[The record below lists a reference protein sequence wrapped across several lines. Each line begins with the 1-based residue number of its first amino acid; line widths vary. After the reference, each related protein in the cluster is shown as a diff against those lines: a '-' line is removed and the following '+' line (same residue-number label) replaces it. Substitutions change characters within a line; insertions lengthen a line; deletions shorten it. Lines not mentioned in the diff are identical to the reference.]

1 MDVKLVYLI
10 TSVVSF
16 LFNVVLSAFV
26 LYKNPKEQ
34 INRIFSV
41 WALSVGIICLGD
53 FLRKTSVI
61 DTSAVLWSKFMLL
74 GVALLMPTLL
84 NFALLLKPQTRIGIK
99 YFTVIYNIPS
109 IVTIALLP
117 TSLLVY
123 GVEYQ
128 DWRYSIVWGPLMD
141 VFGAIFGVYLLAGVY
156 VLLKKVWFKKPEKYL
171 FLSFGATV
179 ILGLA
184 LNFVPSLGVEI
195 PTISPLAMFASALF
209 AYLVFKNRYVIISYP
224 ESNLES
230 KLKYEMTSAQMHLVM
245 ESKVELSYSIF
256 VDQVTHGKAGLIVTR
271 KPPAKVKERHELT
284 QTPILWLS
292 NIEQEGSITNLQGL
306 TFTILSFLGTEERNR
321 VVLLD
326 GIEYLITQ
334 NGFLNTLKALHF
346 INDYVI
352 KNEAIMIVPLSPNVL
367 EGHEI
372 QLLQTEMKMY
382 TSAEDPDVYA
392 EGQQSE
398 VPA

>member
-1 MDVKLVYLI
+1 MDVKLIYLI
-10 TSVVSF
+10 TSVASF
-16 LFNVVLSAFV
+16 LFNVALSGFV

-34 INRIFSV
+34 INRVFSI

-53 FLRKTSVI
+53 FMRKTSEV
-61 DTSAVLWSKFMLL
+61 DSSAMLWSRFMLL
-74 GVALLMPTLL
+74 GVAMLMPTLL
-84 NFALLLKPQTRIGIK
+84 NFALLLKPQTRINIK
-99 YFTVIYNIPS
+99 YFSVIYNVPS
-109 IVTIALLP
+109 ILTIALLP

-123 GVEYQ
+123 GVELVN
-128 DWRYSIVWGPLMD
+128 WRYSIVWGPLMD

-156 VLLKKVWFKKPEKYL
+156 VLLKKTWFKKPEKYL

-184 LNFVPSLGVEI
+184 LNFVPSLNVEI

-230 KLKYEMTSAQMHLVM
+230 ELKYEMASAQTHLVM
-245 ESKVELSYSIF
+245 ESRVDLSYSMF

-271 KPPAKVKERHELT
+271 KSPAKVKERHELT
-284 QTPILWLS
+284 HTPILWLS

-367 EGHEI
+367 EDHEL

-382 TSAEDPDVYA
+382 AGAEEPVIYE
-392 EGQQSE
+392 EGQRSE

>member
-1 MDVKLVYLI
+1 MDTKLIYLV

-16 LFNVVLSAFV
+16 LFNVGLSGFI

-34 INRIFSV
+34 INRVFSV

-53 FLRKTSVI
+53 FLRKTSEV
-61 DTSAVLWSKFMLL
+61 DSSAIMWSKFMLF

-84 NFALLLKPQTRIGIK
+84 NFALLLKPQTRINIR
-99 YFTVIYNIPS
+99 YFTILYNIPS
-109 IVTIALLP
+109 ILTIALLP

-128 DWRYSIVWGPLMD
+128 NWRYSIVWGPLMEI
-141 VFGAIFGVYLLAGVY
+141 FGAVFGVYLLAGVY

-179 ILGLA
+179 TLGLA
-184 LNFVPSLGVEI
+184 LNFVPSLNVEI

-230 KLKYEMTSAQMHLVM
+230 ELKYEIASAQMHLVM
-245 ESKVELSYSIF
+245 ESKVEIGYSMF

-271 KPPAKVKERHELT
+271 KSPAKVKERHELT
-284 QTPILWLS
+284 HTPILWLS

-306 TFTILSFLGTEERNR
+306 TFTILSFLGTEGKNR

-326 GIEYLITQ
+326 GIEYLVTQ

-367 EGHEI
+367 QDHEI

-382 TSAEDPDVYA
+382 TGAEDPVFIE
-392 EGQQSE
+392 EGQRSE